1 MILLGGPVDGGV
13 GGGGALSIHISC
25 RIGEDRSAAGEQ
37 KIYIMESVCQY
48 NLS

>member
-25 RIGEDRSAAGEQ
+25 RIGEDRSAAAAGEQ
-37 KIYIMESVCQY
+37 KNKINNGIS
-48 NLS
+48 LPL